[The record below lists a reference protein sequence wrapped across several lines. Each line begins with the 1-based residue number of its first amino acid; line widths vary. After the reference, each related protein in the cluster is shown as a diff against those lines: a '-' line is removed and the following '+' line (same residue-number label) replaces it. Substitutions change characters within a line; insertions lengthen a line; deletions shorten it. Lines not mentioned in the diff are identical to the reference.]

1 MRSRERQSPDW
12 VRRADH
18 ARKALRAKTALGI
31 GIRRHLDQQYSWIN
45 LDVDLDLDFGVDL
58 DVRKQDHKRKS
69 CNY

>member
-1 MRSRERQSPDW
+1 LRSRERQSPDW

-18 ARKALRAKTALGI
+18 ARKALRAKTALGV
-31 GIRRHLDQQYSWIN
+31 GMRRHLDQQYSWID
-45 LDVDLDLDFGVDL
+45 LDVDLGFDFDV